1 MWTTAFLNSL
11 IEPEPICRMLAQN
24 LFGCDQFQKLML
36 RYADMR
42 DNFNNVTYD
51 DTGACLSN
59 IWKFSSGITPFNDF
73 DDTTSVPIPITHPYW
88 RKITKGSIISCDLP
102 LWFVADPSKP
112 NVMLVSQD
120 PMPRAK
126 CYEGCHDAVCSS
138 TFGLHYKVW
147 RENGKGGKR
156 MWLLSQL
163 LLESGLNIYLTD
175 AVKLNLSHPVTRMP
189 LESMTRFNNL
199 LRNEIEHIKP
209 LLIVTLGN
217 KATESVKLLNPCI
230 PYISMPLFS
239 GTNQKSIAD
248 YFTGNDISTVDK
260 QASLYSNHIL
270 QHILK

>member
-11 IEPEPICRMLAQN
+11 IEPGPICRILAQN

-51 DTGACLSN
+51 DAGACQSN

-88 RKITKGSIISCDLP
+88 REITKGSIVSCDLP
-102 LWFVADPSKP
+102 LWFVTDASKP
-112 NVMLVSQD
+112 TVMLVSQD

-147 RENGKGGKR
+147 RENGKGGRR

-163 LLESGLNIYLTD
+163 LLEAGLNIYLTD
-175 AVKLNLSHPVTRMP
+175 AVKLNLSHPATGMQF
-189 LESMTRFNNL
+189 ESLTHFNDML
-199 LRNEIEHIKP
+199 SNEIGHIKP
-209 LLIVTLGN
+209 ILIVTLGN
-217 KATESVKLLNPCI
+217 KAAESVKMLNPCI
-230 PYISMPLFS
+230 PYISMPHFC
-239 GTNQKSIAD
+239 GMNQKSITD
-248 YFTGNDISTVDK
+248 YFAGNDISTIDK
-260 QASLYSNHIL
+260 QAALYSNHIL
-270 QHILK
+270 KHIHF